1 MAKRKNIL
9 SINADAKTT
18 KGTKE
23 GYLTGIL
30 YLAPAKNSGY
40 ETCKY
45 RTEGCTTA
53 CLYTAGRGSFSN
65 VQSARIAKTER
76 FFTDREN
83 FWLDLI
89 HSIRSLVRKADREG
103 LIPVVRLNGTSDLPW
118 ERMAVVVDGEL
129 LGDSVIAMFPN
140 VQFYDYTKWPL
151 DRRSNVP
158 KNYDLTFS
166 LAESNEEHFLP
177 SLNVSRVAVVFN
189 RIKGQ
194 LLPSE
199 WKGVPVVDADETDL
213 RFLDP
218 KGVIVGLRAKGQA
231 IKDESGFVKIA

>member
-9 SINADAKTT
+9 SVNADAKTT
-18 KGTKE
+18 KGTKA

-30 YLAPAKNSGY
+30 YLAPAKNSGF

-45 RTEGCTTA
+45 RTAGCTAA

-89 HSIRSLVRKADREG
+89 HSIRSLIRKAERED
-103 LIPVVRLNGTSDLPW
+103 LVPVVRLNGTSDLPW
-118 ERMAVVVDGEL
+118 ERMPVVANGEL
-129 LGDSVIAMFPN
+129 LGDSIMDIFSG

-151 DRRSNVP
+151 ERRSNVP
-158 KNYDLTFS
+158 ENYDLTFS
-166 LAESNEEHFLP
+166 LAESNEGHFAP
-177 SLNVSRVAVVFN
+177 SLSVSRVAVVFN

-194 LLPSE
+194 VLPKE
-199 WKGVPVVDADETDL
+199 WRGVPVVDADDTDL

-231 IKDESGFVKIA
+231 IKDESGFVKIV